1 MSKEGTPM
9 LYAGLDYHK
18 RYSVVQAMDE
28 QGCPRERAR
37 LPNEFEAVRAYFEGL
52 GEPCKV
58 VLEAGWNWGTMFD
71 WLEQVESV
79 KEVQLA
85 HPYRVKAIASAQV
98 KTDAVDAA
106 TLAHLLRTN
115 LIPKAHIP
123 CAETRQFKE
132 IVRQRLFLVRLRTML
147 KNRLHAL
154 LDRHHVP
161 APPVSDLFGK
171 RGVDYLSKVRLPE
184 GAQAQLE
191 QDLRLLEVLN
201 GEVRRSESLLRRSL
215 KGDRRVELL
224 ETVPGIGAITA
235 AVVAL
240 EIDDVKRFPEA
251 RKLAAYA
258 GLVPSVKASG
268 GKVYHGRLMPQ
279 SNKWLRWALVE
290 SAWVAVRHDPY
301 FRATYGKHVQKGA
314 QTAIVATA
322 RRLLEVVWHILSEN
336 RPYEVRP
343 PVSATRTR
351 RRLQTSPAALN

>member
-1 MSKEGTPM
+1 M

-28 QGCPRERAR
+28 QGNKRERAR
-37 LPNEFEAVRAYFEGL
+37 LPNEFEAVKDFFDGL

-79 KEVQLA
+79 EEVQLA

-98 KTDAVDAA
+98 KTDSVDAA
-106 TLAHLLRTN
+106 TLAHLLRTD

-123 CAETRQFKE
+123 CAETRRLKE
-132 IVRQRLFLVRLRTML
+132 IVRQRLFLVRLRTVL

-154 LDRHHVP
+154 LDRHHVAIP
-161 APPVSDLFGK
+161 AVSDLFGK
-171 RGVDYLSKVRLPE
+171 RGLGYLAKLQLPE
-184 GAQAQLE
+184 GAQAQLD
-191 QDLRLLEVLN
+191 QDLRLLQMLNAEVK
-201 GEVRRSESLLRRSL
+201 ESEAVLRRSL

-240 EIDDVKRFPEA
+240 EIDEVKRFPDA

-258 GLVPSVKASG
+258 GLVPSVHASG
-268 GKVYHGRLMPQ
+268 GTVHHGRLMKQ

-290 SAWVAVRHDPY
+290 AAWVAVRNDPY
-301 FRATYGKHVQKGA
+301 FRTTYGRHARKGA
-314 QTAIVATA
+314 QTAIIATA
-322 RRLLEVVWHILSEN
+322 RRLLEVVWHILSED
-336 RPYEVRP
+336 RPYEVRN
-343 PVSATRTR
+343 AQMGTRG
-351 RRLQTSPAALN
+351 TSPAALISG

>member
-1 MSKEGTPM
+1 M

-28 QGCPRERAR
+28 QGRKRERAR
-37 LPNEFEAVRAYFEGL
+37 LPNEFKAVRDFFDSL

-79 KEVQLA
+79 VEVQLA
-85 HPYRVKAIASAQV
+85 HPFRVKAIASAQV
-98 KTDAVDAA
+98 KTDSVDAA
-106 TLAHLLRTN
+106 TLAHLLRTD

-123 CAETRQFKE
+123 SAQTRQLKE
-132 IVRQRLFLVRLRTML
+132 IVRQRLFLVRVRTML
-147 KNRLHAL
+147 KNRLHAF

-171 RGVDYLSKVRLPE
+171 RGLGYLAKVQLPE
-184 GAQAQLE
+184 GPQAQLE
-191 QDLRLLEVLN
+191 QDLRLLQMLN
-201 GEVRRSESLLRRSL
+201 EEIRESEGLLRRSL

-224 ETVPGIGAITA
+224 QTVPGIGAITA

-258 GLVPSVKASG
+258 GLVPSVHASG
-268 GKVYHGRLMPQ
+268 GKIHHGRLMPQ

-290 SAWVAVRHDPY
+290 SAWVAVRRDPY
-301 FRATYGKHVQKGA
+301 FRSTYGKHARKGA

-322 RRLLEVVWHILSEN
+322 RRLLEVIWHVLSED

-343 PVSATRTR
+343 TLAERT
-351 RRLQTSPAALN
+351 QISPAALV

>member
-1 MSKEGTPM
+1 M

-28 QGCPRERAR
+28 QGRKRERAR
-37 LPNEFEAVRAYFEGL
+37 LPNEFEAVRDFFDGL

-58 VLEAGWNWGTMFD
+58 VLEVGWNWGTMFD

-106 TLAHLLRTN
+106 TLAHLLRAD
-115 LIPKAHIP
+115 LIPRAHIP
-123 CAETRQFKE
+123 SAETRHLKE

-154 LDRHHVP
+154 LDRHHVA

-171 RGVDYLSKVRLPE
+171 RGVGYLAKVQLPE
-184 GAQAQLE
+184 GAQAQLD
-191 QDLRLLEVLN
+191 QDLRLLQMLN
-201 GEVRRSESLLRRSL
+201 GEVRESEALLRRAL
-215 KGDRRVELL
+215 KGDRRAQVL

-240 EIDDVKRFPEA
+240 EIDDVKRFPDA

-290 SAWVAVRHDPY
+290 SAWVAVRRDPY
-301 FRATYGKHVQKGA
+301 FRATYGRYAHKGA

-322 RRLLEVVWHILSEN
+322 RRLLEVIWHVLSED
-336 RPYEVRP
+336 RPYEVRTA
-343 PVSATRTR
+343 PVRTR
-351 RRLQTSPAALN
+351 GTSPAALMQD